1 MAIIYSYPTTIP
13 ADSDL
18 VVIVDTS
25 KPGKSTK
32 TALVKDLR
40 AYVKSDTVLFN
51 NVGMRMKT
59 GTTANADYA
68 VTSPRS
74 DGWFSTNTV
83 KYTKFNATF
92 ENLILEE
99 GSTYKLIL
107 ERWKKG
113 DGDVYKRSSVR
124 TSSFKKQSLLDN
136 SASLPYSDR
145 PVEIAITSVT
155 GQIFDFRP
163 DLYYSASAVLNSRFP
178 RPSGYSK
185 TTHDRVAS
193 TQHMAFRISKTTE
206 GVTQLS
212 SIVAKVKLIG
222 ARETGTVGQFN
233 SILWKFY

>member
-18 VVIVDTS
+18 VVIVDAS

-51 NVGMRMKT
+51 NVGMRIKT
-59 GTTANADYA
+59 GTTSDATYTM
-68 VTSPRS
+68 TSPRT

-113 DGDVYKRSSVR
+113 AGQTYNRSSIR
-124 TSSFKKQSLLDN
+124 SSSFKKQSLVGV
-136 SASLPYSDR
+136 SAVAPFSDR
-145 PVEIAITSVT
+145 PIEIAITSVT
-155 GQIFDFRP
+155 GQLFDFRP
-163 DLYYSASAVLNSRFP
+163 DLYYSSSSIHPFP
-178 RPSGYSK
+178 RPSGYDAPEA
-185 TTHDRVAS
+185 DRKSSV
-193 TQHMAFRISKTTE
+193 QHMAFRISKTTN
-206 GVTQLS
+206 GVTQVS
-212 SIVAKVKLIG
+212 PVIKKLRLQGSKHTIG
-222 ARETGTVGQFN
+222 NAVV
-233 SILWKFY
+233 WKPY

>member
-25 KPGKSTK
+25 KPGNSTK

-51 NVGMRMKT
+51 NVGMRIKT
-59 GTTANADYA
+59 GTTADLTYSI
-68 VTSPRS
+68 TSPRT

-113 DGDVYKRSSVR
+113 AGQLYNRSSIKS
-124 TSSFKKQSLLDN
+124 SSFKKQSLVGT
-136 SASLPYSDR
+136 SASAPFNDR
-145 PVEIAITSVT
+145 PIEIPITSVT
-155 GQIFDFRP
+155 GQLFDFRP
-163 DLYYSASAVLNSRFP
+163 DLYYSSSSLHPFP
-178 RPSGYSK
+178 RPSGYDA
-185 TTHDRVAS
+185 HRVNRNSSA
-193 TQHMAFRISKTTE
+193 QHMAFRISKTTN
-206 GVTQLS
+206 GVTQVS
-212 SIVAKVKLIG
+212 PVIKKL
-222 ARETGTVGQFN
+222 RLQGTKYPAYNAVV
-233 SILWKFY
+233 WKPY